1 MGCYDYEQLKKR
13 LYSGIICDVLD
24 QLGFRNQAIGNK
36 MKPITE
42 DTVMLGKAFTV
53 IGAEVFSMP
62 ATPFK
67 KQIETIEYIGE
78 GEIYTITTLGV
89 YSAAFWGELLSTAV
103 AIKKGAGAL
112 IDGMA
117 RDVKAIKEM
126 GFPLFTKGY
135 MPTTSKGRLEVID
148 YQVPIVIDGVR
159 ICPGDIIFGD
169 IDGIAV
175 IPKDLEDEVFK
186 RSLELVANENNVRGK
201 LLEGQPLKT
210 IYSEMGVF

>member
-1 MGCYDYEQLKKR
+1 MGNYNYEQIKKK
-13 LYSGIICDVLD
+13 LYSGILCDVLD
-24 QLGFRNQAIGNK
+24 QLGFRNQALGYKI
-36 MKPITE
+36 KPVME
-42 DTVMLGKAFTV
+42 DMVMLGRAFTV
-53 IGAEVFSMP
+53 VGAEVFAMP
-62 ATPFK
+62 KDPFK

-78 GEIYTITTLGV
+78 GEIYTITTLGT

-103 AIKKGAGAL
+103 MMKKGVGAL

-126 GFPLFTKGY
+126 GFPVFTKGY

-175 IPKDLEDEVFK
+175 IPKDLEDEVFRK
-186 RSLELVANENNVRGK
+186 SLELVENEDGVRDRI
-201 LLEGQPLKT
+201 LKGESFKK
-210 IYSEMGVF
+210 IYSDMGVF